1 MSTGFPNVVEVITPA
16 IVGKI
21 STWDEVNEEDAVSA
35 KEADEW
41 ILGFTGNDELDPE
54 AEFEE
59 VASVAVDKDGNRVDI
74 ELE

>member
-1 MSTGFPNVVEVITPA
+1 MSTDFPNVVEVITPA

-21 STWDEVNEEDAVSA
+21 STWDEVKEEDTMSV
-35 KEADEW
+35 KEADGW

-59 VASVAVDKDGNRVDI
+59 VANVAVDKDGNRVDI
-74 ELE
+74 KLE

>member
-1 MSTGFPNVVEVITPA
+1 MSTDFPNVVEVITPA
-16 IVGKI
+16 VVGKI
-21 STWDEVNEEDAVSA
+21 STWDDVNEEDAMSV

-41 ILGFTGNDELDPE
+41 IIGFTGNDELDPE

-59 VASVAVDKDGNRVDI
+59 FATVAVDRYGNRVDI